1 MFDGPSY
8 HNPLALPKYFLTKV
22 SPCRYKKVN
31 EKMGYFPVGGRSG
44 GAVSGPFSKSG
55 GKS

>member
-31 EKMGYFPVGGRSG
+31 EKMGYFPVSGSSG
-44 GAVSGPFSKSG
+44 GAVRRLFSKSD